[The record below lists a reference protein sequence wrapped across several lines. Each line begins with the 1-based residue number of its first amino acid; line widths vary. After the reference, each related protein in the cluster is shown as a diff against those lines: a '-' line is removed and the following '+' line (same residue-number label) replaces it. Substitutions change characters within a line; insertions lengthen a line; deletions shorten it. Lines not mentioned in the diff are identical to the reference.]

1 MTAKAPEAPAA
12 QVKAGRIAVEA
23 LREVVGLVKP
33 GVSGAELD
41 RAAEQ
46 AIRDRGGVP
55 AFKGYRGYG
64 ATLCLSINEQ
74 VVHGIPGERTLADGD
89 LASLDLGVKLDGYYV
104 DTAVT
109 VSVGTS
115 RPEAERLRQA
125 TEAALGIALRQAR
138 AGNTTGD
145 LGAAVESYVTEQ
157 GFAVVRDCVGHGIGK
172 GLHEDPSVPNYG
184 KKGKGSRFSAGQ
196 VVAIEPMVVAG
207 SPQLKLAEDQWTLST
222 EDDSLASH
230 AEETVLITD
239 GDPVR
244 ITPVTDSLGDPG
256 TLSGE
261 KADAR
266 VTKAT
271 QNTGSR

>member
-1 MTAKAPEAPAA
+1 MTSKAPDA
-12 QVKAGRIAVEA
+12 QVKAGKIAAEV
-23 LREVVGLVKP
+23 LRTVAESAKP

-46 AIRDRGGVP
+46 AIRDRGAVP

-74 VVHGIPGERTLADGD
+74 VVHGIPGDRKLEDGD
-89 LASLDLGVKLDGYYV
+89 LVSLDLGVKLDGYYV

-109 VSVGTS
+109 VSVGTPD
-115 RPEAERLRQA
+115 PEAERLRQV
-125 TEAALGIALRQAR
+125 TEAALGIALAQAR
-138 AGNTTGD
+138 SGKTTGD
-145 LGAAVESYVTEQ
+145 LGAAVEAYVAEQ
-157 GFAVVRDCVGHGIGK
+157 GFDVVRDCVGHGIGRE
-172 GLHEDPSVPNYG
+172 LHEEPSVPNFV

-207 SPQLKLAEDQWTLST
+207 SHRLKLAEDQWTLST
-222 EDDSLASH
+222 EDGGLAAH
-230 AEETVLITD
+230 AEETVVITD

-244 ITPVTDSLGDPG
+244 LTPVTNFGKGAPG
-256 TLSGE
+256 ALSGE
-261 KADAR
+261 KTGAR

-271 QNTGSR
+271 QNAGSR